1 MKIPVDIQ
9 GVFEART
16 LETIT
21 QDNLNYM
28 ANGGI
33 RSDAQLFHN
42 CISKPIFNIPLSHV
56 QIDCT
61 SIISLAPSPLTP
73 YRCTCQVSI

>member
-42 CISKPIFNIPLSHV
+42 CISKRSYDVCPPLWAG
-56 QIDCT
+56 DK
-61 SIISLAPSPLTP
+61 
-73 YRCTCQVSI
+73 